1 MAFRASEFA
10 KEGERERKLYAYK
23 DGGKKKG
30 ERQREIKVVLGI
42 SEEYAP
48 VTSKAERLLK
58 DGSSRLTL

>member
-23 DGGKKKG
+23 DGEKKG

>member
-10 KEGERERKLYAYK
+10 KEGERERESYTLIKT
-23 DGGKKKG
+23 GGKKG
-30 ERQREIKVVLGI
+30 ERREIKVVLGI

>member
-1 MAFRASEFA
+1 MLKR
-10 KEGERERKLYAYK
+10 ERERESYTLIKT
-23 DGGKKKG
+23 GKKKG
-30 ERQREIKVVLGI
+30 ERRREIKVVLGI

>member
-23 DGGKKKG
+23 DGEKKKG
-30 ERQREIKVVLGI
+30 ERRREIKVVFGI

>member
-23 DGGKKKG
+23 DGGKKG
-30 ERQREIKVVLGI
+30 ERRREIKVVLGI

-58 DGSSRLTL
+58 DDSSRLTL